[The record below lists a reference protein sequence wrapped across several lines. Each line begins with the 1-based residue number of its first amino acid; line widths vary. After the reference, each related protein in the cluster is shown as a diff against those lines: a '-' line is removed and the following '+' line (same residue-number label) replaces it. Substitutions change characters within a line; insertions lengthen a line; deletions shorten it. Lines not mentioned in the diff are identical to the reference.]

1 MAGRRSHP
9 RFAVSTPWDGS
20 MRVLKDVVIHRTDT
34 DELLA
39 VSRTAGITGEE
50 MTLDVM
56 GAGASLGLRVR
67 VLESRPVIVD
77 GAVCHRVRLALLMEE
92 PAATSDTEAA
102 AEREAI
108 SETRTAPLTLSG
120 PLAEAI

>member
-9 RFAVSTPWDGS
+9 RYAVSIPWDGS

-77 GAVCHRVRLALLMEE
+77 GAVCHRMRLAMLNV
-92 PAATSDTEAA
+92 DDAA
-102 AEREAI
+102 AVEHEVSPAPLAI
-108 SETRTAPLTLSG
+108 SSG
-120 PLAEAI
+120 PMAEAV

>member
-34 DELLA
+34 EELLA

-56 GAGASLGLRVR
+56 GAGESLGLRVR
-67 VLESRPVIVD
+67 VVESRPVIVD
-77 GAVCHRVRLALLMEE
+77 GAVCHRVRLALLTDEE
-92 PAATSDTEAA
+92 STGASDPAT
-102 AEREAI
+102 AEREAT
-108 SETRTAPLTLSG
+108 SEERTARLALSG

>member
-1 MAGRRSHP
+1 
-9 RFAVSTPWDGS
+9 

-67 VLESRPVIVD
+67 VVESRPVIVD
-77 GAVCHRVRLALLMEE
+77 GAVCHRVRLALLTDEE
-92 PAATSDTEAA
+92 ATAASDAAATV
-102 AEREAI
+102 EREATV
-108 SETRTAPLTLSG
+108 EERTVPLALSG

>member
-1 MAGRRSHP
+1 
-9 RFAVSTPWDGS
+9 

-34 DELLA
+34 EELLA

-77 GAVCHRVRLALLMEE
+77 GAVCHRMRLALLMDELA
-92 PAATSDTEAA
+92 AATDTDAA
-102 AEREAI
+102 GERETR
-108 SETRTAPLTLSG
+108 SEQRSAPLTLSG

>member
-1 MAGRRSHP
+1 
-9 RFAVSTPWDGS
+9 

-67 VLESRPVIVD
+67 VVESRPVIVD
-77 GAVCHRVRLALLMEE
+77 GAVCHRVRLALLADEE
-92 PAATSDTEAA
+92 STATGDAATTG
-102 AEREAI
+102 EREATA
-108 SETRTAPLTLSG
+108 EERTGPLALSG

>member
-1 MAGRRSHP
+1 
-9 RFAVSTPWDGS
+9 

-39 VSRTAGITGEE
+39 VSRTAGIVGEE

-77 GAVCHRVRLALLMEE
+77 GAVCHRMRLAMLT
-92 PAATSDTEAA
+92 ADGDAA
-102 AEREAI
+102 AERGAAEREGSTEAA
-108 SETRTAPLTLSG
+108 APLTLSG

>member
-34 DELLA
+34 EELLA

-56 GAGASLGLRVR
+56 GAGESLGLRVR
-67 VLESRPVIVD
+67 VVESRPVIVD
-77 GAVCHRVRLALLMEE
+77 GSVCHRVRLALLTDEE
-92 PAATSDTEAA
+92 STAVSDPST
-102 AEREAI
+102 AEREAT
-108 SETRTAPLTLSG
+108 SGERSAPLTLSG